1 MTVVHIGAKPL
12 GAQGDSKGYHVNYLE
27 RSATLAYPNVKL
39 VSTDGSAVVKLN
51 SALLA
56 SASNTLRYYIANMIA
71 NMNGLKKKF
80 DKYSTKSTFFV

>member
-12 GAQGDSKGYHVNYLE
+12 GAQGDSKGYHVNYLD

-56 SASNTLRYYIANMIA
+56 SASNVLRYYVNTMRA
-71 NMNGLKKKF
+71 NMNDLKENICPLRALLLC
-80 DKYSTKSTFFV
+80 S

>member
-12 GAQGDSKGYHVNYLE
+12 GAQGDSKGYHVNYLD

-56 SASNTLRYYIANMIA
+56 SASNILR
-71 NMNGLKKKF
+71 
-80 DKYSTKSTFFV
+80 